1 MNKLK
6 SVFHWGGMK
15 NDRRNRCLFILLTS
29 LIVASVVSYYFVST
43 NQVFYRKTIA
53 KIISV
58 TETKDSQI
66 QDMNGNVEQ
75 IYMQQMKAIVMNGI
89 HKGAEIQLQNKVSY
103 SQAYDLSFKVNDEVF
118 LSITEDDSGRI
129 ASANILDFKRDKYTA
144 YIAIV
149 FILLIIFIG
158 GFKGLRSLISVM
170 INIIIFSAVI
180 ELYLRGFNLLLVA
193 SIAGVLF
200 ILVSISLVSGI
211 NKKTVS
217 AVVGTM
223 LGTLLSMAIAI
234 VVIYATNAKGVH
246 YEELEFLTR
255 PPEQIFIV
263 EILIGTLG
271 GIMDIAISISSA
283 IKEIYDKDPGIG
295 VKVLVKSGMEIGKD
309 IMGTM
314 ANVLVF
320 AYISG
325 SIPMILLWLRNGYAT
340 FYIINI
346 NISLEII
353 RALTASIGIVISIPV
368 TLYISI
374 LLLRRNGIGET

>member
-118 LSITEDDSGRI
+118 LSITEDDSGGI